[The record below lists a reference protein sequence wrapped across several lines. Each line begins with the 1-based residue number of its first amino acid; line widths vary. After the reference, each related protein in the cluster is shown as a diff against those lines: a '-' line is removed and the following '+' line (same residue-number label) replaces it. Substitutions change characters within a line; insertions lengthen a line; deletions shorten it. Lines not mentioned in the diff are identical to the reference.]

1 MAAVISRTSLLI
13 VREGG
18 TLGTSF
24 GSCNNAKNLICRV
37 SASVHTYLLINPYNP
52 RQKHNGLHIYF
63 TSDLIT
69 LEAYHLEL
77 GAVLLI
83 TFIPPSTGSSSSL
96 GEGTAFS
103 SEARDSTT
111 NGASR
116 NFNNC
121 LAWHEKN
128 QTSRLISGIKWG
140 KRTGLKSDVW
150 NVKRYPWGW
159 LLVHLGLHFRTGRRN
174 EHAREIWRRA
184 RLSKFEK
191 WWEFRSCIDK
201 KGYELKMLL
210 QFSW

>member
-13 VREGG
+13 ARDDEAPWEQVWQLQQR
-18 TLGTSF
+18 
-24 GSCNNAKNLICRV
+24 KNLICRV
-37 SASVHTYLLINPYNP
+37 SASVHTYLLVNPYNP

-77 GAVLLI
+77 GVVLLI

-159 LLVHLGLHFRTGRRN
+159 LLVHFRVTFQNGKTQWAC
-174 EHAREIWRRA
+174 ARDLAA
-184 RLSKFEK
+184 RQALQV
-191 WWEFRSCIDK
+191 W
-201 KGYELKMLL
+201 KMVGISFVYRQKRLRT
-210 QFSW
+210 